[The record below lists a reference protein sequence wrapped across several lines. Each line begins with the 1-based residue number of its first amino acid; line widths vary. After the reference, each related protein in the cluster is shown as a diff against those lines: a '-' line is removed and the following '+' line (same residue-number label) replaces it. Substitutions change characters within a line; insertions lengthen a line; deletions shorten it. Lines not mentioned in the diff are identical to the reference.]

1 MKKTI
6 TEEELAILK
15 DVSEREFLTLTEE
28 EQKSIKII
36 VNRIEKEE
44 QEEREKEEVL
54 QKIEKVILENNFPTE
69 VLKDVIY
76 RIQCNDEVDY
86 LKNQLRFLNN
96 WLKNKRS

>member
-54 QKIEKVILENNFPTE
+54 FGKNLEP
-69 VLKDVIY
+69 
-76 RIQCNDEVDY
+76 VD
-86 LKNQLRFLNN
+86 KCSAF
-96 WLKNKRS
+96 